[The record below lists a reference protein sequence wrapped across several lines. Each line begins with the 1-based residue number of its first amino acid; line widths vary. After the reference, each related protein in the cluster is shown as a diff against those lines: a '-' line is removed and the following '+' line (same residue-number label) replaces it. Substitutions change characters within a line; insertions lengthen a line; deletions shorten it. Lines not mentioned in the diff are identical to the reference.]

1 MHRPLMPRHAK
12 KSGRPKGNTTQLTQA
27 VAALE
32 MLLRDGPRSI
42 MELKVAM
49 DRRKLGWRTVEKA
62 EAKLNIIPQRER
74 GLWFW
79 RLPGV

>member
-1 MHRPLMPRHAK
+1 
-12 KSGRPKGNTTQLTQA
+12 
-27 VAALE
+27 
-32 MLLRDGPRSI
+32 MLLRDGPRSLAEI
-42 MELKVAM
+42 KVAM

-62 EAKLNIIPQRER
+62 KAKLNIIRHRER